1 MGISAI
7 QVGTRIAAVYSERRT
22 ITAPDEHAPKEI
34 MSFSTQQRPIVEGWV
49 QGKVLHAFARWTV
62 GKCPDPAHPAQH
74 ALATIFKT
82 TVIKASRVLRDL
94 TERCGWQ
101 GLFAFNQI
109 SELDLTFQGNSIA
122 EGDTLVLCIRAYLNL
137 LGICRIVYQSLND

>member
-1 MGISAI
+1 MGISAMR
-7 QVGTRIAAVYSERRT
+7 VGTRIAALYSERRT
-22 ITAPDEHAPKEI
+22 ILSPDGRSATPI
-34 MSFSTQQRPIVEGWV
+34 INFSTQQRPIVEGWV
-49 QGKVLHAFARWTV
+49 QVKILTAFAHWTV
-62 GKCPDPAHPAQH
+62 GTCSDPPRPEQH
-74 ALATIFKT
+74 ACATIFKA

-122 EGDTLVLCIRAYLNL
+122 EGDTLVLCIRMYLKL
-137 LGICRIVYQSLND
+137 RSLRRHNMKVPC